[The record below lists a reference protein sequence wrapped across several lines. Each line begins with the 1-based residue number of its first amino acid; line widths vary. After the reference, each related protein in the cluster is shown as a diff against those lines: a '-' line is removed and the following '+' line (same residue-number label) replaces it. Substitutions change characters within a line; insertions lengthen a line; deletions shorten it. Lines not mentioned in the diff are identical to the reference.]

1 MAKFQGQVITKQGSN
16 LLARALAG
24 EGKFIFTKA
33 AFGNQKHTEHL
44 EDITNLKSLKLN
56 LNVVRIFNDDGDVVL
71 ILHITNEHL
80 NEGFLTNEF
89 GIFAKLEGDRE
100 EILYSYAV
108 AEEPDSIPANT
119 FGTTYETTTEIYM
132 NFASNIETD
141 IYVREGAAF
150 LTEPRADEIYVKNE
164 YPVHGNLKSKTQLKA
179 DHIYFDDSG
188 NFYLNTGGDRIWNN
202 SPTPDIK
209 LVKVTFKTIYT
220 WITNIW
226 ADLKTKE
233 PTISKKTAFNLDKTN
248 LTENDSNKLFTAKG
262 ALDLFNTLTTNF
274 TNAVNTAKEYFRTEL
289 VKKIDKTSISSSLT
303 STSTATVLSSA
314 GAKNLEDKKLNISD
328 AWKQQAKTIG
338 NTTTP
343 TDLNNIFE
351 PGMYVSNDS
360 SNKFINCPFGSN
372 AAFVLYVET
381 PAPDVPDKYS
391 IQTFFDFISNKIIR
405 RVKVDYVW
413 KNFERIDGGDRLLRT
428 INGDL
433 EGVKRGTNGIF
444 LSSGNTLNFS
454 SNNNVY
460 HFNYHTFPDSQQI
473 LEFYLNNGD
482 SKGGMGDLYVK
493 NLFTKGGYF
502 EANSNSDAIW
512 SQYRWRTKDGFWR
525 FEAHPYS
532 NGSGN
537 KRMNLV
543 YNNGSTDTYLSFPD
557 IGNGDNVAYRSW
569 VNAQRTWANVS
580 GKPSVFNP
588 ASHTHSWAELSGK
601 PNFVNVVDSTSTTDI
616 ATPRSVKLAYDK
628 GVAALTEAQKK
639 ENAFAK
645 NTAHN
650 KNFGTTAGTVLEG
663 NKIDQ
668 ITGKT
673 YGGILNTAGA
683 KTAGKTYWDNN
694 TKKLF
699 LCKNNNSDTSANV
712 NNYIALDNNSLLDRL
727 ENLKSFV
734 IESGTNSYGSYR
746 KYNDGFIEQ
755 WGEDSFETN
764 TFPVPFKRSCIVIV
778 TDRTT
783 IGDVESSKV
792 ESKTLTTFKYKY
804 KSYGRLKSWYAC
816 GY

>member
-16 LLARALAG
+16 LLARALSG

-56 LNVVRIFNDDGDVVL
+56 LNVVKIFNDDGDVVL
-71 ILHITNEHL
+71 TLHITNEHL

-132 NFASNIETD
+132 NFASDINTD
-141 IYVREGAAF
+141 IHVREGAVF

-202 SPTPDIK
+202 SATPDIK

-233 PTISKKTAFNLDKTN
+233 PLINKKTAFNLDKTN

-274 TNAVNTAKEYFRTEL
+274 TNAVNSAKEYFRTEL
-289 VKKIDKTSISSSLT
+289 VKKIDKTSISSSLN

-314 GAKNLEDKKLNISD
+314 GAKALEDNKVKSNGYIASYSNNAVPWD
-328 AWKQQAKTIG
+328 AKTG
-338 NTTTP
+338 V
-343 TDLNNIFE
+343 
-351 PGMYVSNDS
+351 YKNDS
-360 SNKFINCPFGSN
+360 GGSSELIFHMYSGSTSANSAQLKFNYKNRGLWYRSSRDGFGFEEDFTRIWTEKDFN
-372 AAFVLYVET
+372 
-381 PAPDVPDKYS
+381 PDTKL
-391 IQTFFDFISNKIIR
+391 T
-405 RVKVDYVW
+405 
-413 KNFERIDGGDRLLRT
+413 RT

-433 EGVKRGTNGIF
+433 EGLKRGTNGIF

-460 HFNYHTFPDSQQI
+460 HFNYHTFPGSGQI

-482 SKGGMGDLYVK
+482 SKGGMADFYVK

-502 EANSNSDAIW
+502 ETNANSETTW

-532 NGSGN
+532 NNSGN

-628 GVAALTEAQKK
+628 GVAALTEANKK
-639 ENAFAK
+639 LPLTGGTVSGNLTVTGTILANENITAFSDRRLKKDIKKIENA
-645 NTAHN
+645 
-650 KNFGTTAGTVLEG
+650 
-663 NKIDQ
+663 
-668 ITGKT
+668 
-673 YGGILNTAGA
+673 
-683 KTAGKTYWDNN
+683 
-694 TKKLF
+694 
-699 LCKNNNSDTSANV
+699 
-712 NNYIALDNNSLLDRL
+712 LDRITQINGYTFNMNGEKRTGVIAQEL
-727 ENLKSFV
+727 QQILPEAV
-734 IESGTNSYGSYR
+734 IETDTEKKYLSVAYG
-746 KYNDGFIEQ
+746 NMAGLFIEAIK
-755 WGEDSFETN
+755 ELKNEIDIL
-764 TFPVPFKRSCIVIV
+764 KK
-778 TDRTT
+778 
-783 IGDVESSKV
+783 KV
-792 ESKTLTTFKYKY
+792 
-804 KSYGRLKSWYAC
+804 GA
-816 GY
+816 

>member
-202 SPTPDIK
+202 SATPDIK

-233 PTISKKTAFNLDKTN
+233 PAITKKTGFNLDKTN

-274 TNAVNTAKEYFRTEL
+274 TNAVNSAKEYFRTEL
-289 VKKIDKTSISSSLT
+289 VKKIDKTS
-303 STSTATVLSSA
+303 
-314 GAKNLEDKKLNISD
+314 KSD
-328 AWKQQAKTIG
+328 AVNSASSETIATSKAVKTAYDKAEAAIPIIDNTVVTNLNTVKGTKFFMVNGGDAIG
-338 NTTTP
+338 MP
-343 TDLNNIFE
+343 TDSSFSSGDFNVAQFDSQEQRVQIIFNNYGVPFLRTND
-351 PGMYVSNDS
+351 VSRNQE
-360 SNKFINCPFGSN
+360 NYEN
-372 AAFVLYVET
+372 AWGEWYRIWNE
-381 PAPDVPDKYS
+381 
-391 IQTFFDFISNKIIR
+391 R
-405 RVKVDYVW
+405 
-413 KNFERIDGGDRLLRT
+413 NFNPNTKLTRT

-433 EGVKRGTNGIF
+433 EGLKRGTNGIF
-444 LSSGNTLNFS
+444 LSSGNTLNFG

-543 YNNGSTDTYLSFPD
+543 YNDGSTDTFLAFPD
-557 IGNGDNVAYRSW
+557 IGSGQAVAYQSW
-569 VNAQRTWANVS
+569 VNAQRTWNNVS
-580 GKPSVFNP
+580 GKPSAFP
-588 ASHTHSWAELSGK
+588 PSTHSHTKAQI
-601 PNFVNVVDSTSTTDI
+601 TDF
-616 ATPRSVKLAYDK
+616 AHTHDDRYF
-628 GVAALTEAQKK
+628 TEA
-639 ENAFAK
+639 EV
-645 NTAHN
+645 NTKFNSKH
-650 KNFGTTAGTVLEG
+650 LE
-663 NKIDQ
+663 IV
-668 ITGKT
+668 GKD

-683 KTAGKTYWDNN
+683 KTAGKTYFDNN